1 MADAANWLGWK
12 VLVSCVAVCFFSR
25 LPNVPKRPGS
35 PSYSIEGFLQI
46 FELKTNPVFAP
57 RKNLDEIVLPIRR
70 PGLLQYVFLTTNAY
84 RFGLR
89 LCE

>member
-1 MADAANWLGWK
+1 MMADAANWLGWK
-12 VLVSCVAVCFFSR
+12 VLVSCV
-25 LPNVPKRPGS
+25 PKRPGS
-35 PSYSIEGFLQI
+35 PNYSIEGFLQI

-57 RKNLDEIVLPIRR
+57 RKNLDGIVLPIRR
-70 PGLLQYVFLTTNAY
+70 PGLWQYVFLTTNAY